1 MISSDVL
8 LLSSRVPYKQDRL
21 RRARGQDL
29 KMRIESK
36 ERRTAA
42 STLAGELISGVSWL
56 SNEMTEMSC
65 FACKQDDG

>member
-1 MISSDVL
+1 MFFFFRPECPT
-8 LLSSRVPYKQDRL
+8 SRTGCGE
-21 RRARGQDL
+21 RAVKCL